1 MGKQNKNN
9 IQINRRISKETKALL
24 EQLENEGITLEHIIK
39 DYVRLRKLENKVWKR
54 VNKKL
59 NLIIKGVYGDKLVVV
74 ERSNKNRGGL
84 LSFIK
89 RIFL

>member
-74 ERSNKNRGGL
+74 EKSNKNRGGL

-89 RIFL
+89 RIFS